1 MIRYKLA
8 DIVTIQ
14 PVPSKTLNIPNQ
26 VHLSQSTTIAGLP
39 STIVTT
45 PTPNIVLPYVLPG
58 GSQTIPNPVQLVS
71 GSTLLPKQPTNV
83 AYSISPSS
91 LPNLN
96 QTLLVGGRVIKQG
109 GIVKG

>member
-1 MIRYKLA
+1 MICYEFA

-58 GSQTIPNPVQLVS
+58 GSQALPNPVQLVS

-91 LPNLN
+91 LPNLT

-109 GIVKG
+109 GMIKG